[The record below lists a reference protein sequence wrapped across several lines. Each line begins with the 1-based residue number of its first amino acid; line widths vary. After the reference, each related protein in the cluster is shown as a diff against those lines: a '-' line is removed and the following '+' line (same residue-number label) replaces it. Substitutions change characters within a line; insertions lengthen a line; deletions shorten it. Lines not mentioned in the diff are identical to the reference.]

1 MPRSPARVLSTACT
15 CLYAGAFVA
24 PIKRRRFRFA
34 RSRRRLADVCCE
46 GFSARHRI
54 GGKRSVVGPAVG
66 VWQAK
71 DRGDRKCPRALVA
84 KRTEVSKERNWCG
97 WPGGHEATGQDPTHD
112 HNSTKT
118 KVVALRLARA
128 TAARERW
135 QTAPT
140 TQRHF
145 LFFNVYPSPR
155 RPLNT
160 ALSVFYHESRLIIFD
175 RVPVCTRE
183 HHFINYPFCCCCF
196 PTLTPPS
203 TDLEQTH
210 SPKIGPGY

>member
-1 MPRSPARVLSTACT
+1 MNRWLHIALALAAAEDVSPVPRSPARVLSTTCT

-46 GFSARHRI
+46 GFSARYRI
-54 GGKRSVVGPAVG
+54 GGKRSVVGAAVG

-118 KVVALRLARA
+118 KSRRFASGQSNRGKRKVANS
-128 TAARERW
+128 TNH
-135 QTAPT
+135 T
-140 TQRHF
+140 
-145 LFFNVYPSPR
+145 
-155 RPLNT
+155 T
-160 ALSVFYHESRLIIFD
+160 ALSVLQ
-175 RVPVCTRE
+175 CL
-183 HHFINYPFCCCCF
+183 PF
-196 PTLTPPS
+196 PA
-203 TDLEQTH
+203 
-210 SPKIGPGY
+210 KIP